1 MPYLLAVIANSL
13 FVFAL
18 GLVKFFARYFTIN
31 TAIIL
36 GLTALSSVAVAALI
50 ATLKSYVQPYVDAI
64 SNLPVIPYLLPSN
77 IGSAFVVIVGT
88 KLAVTGYIMYMR
100 WVTNRAYILKA

>member
-1 MPYLLAVIANSL
+1 MPFLLASIANTL
-13 FVFAL
+13 FVAAL
-18 GLVKFFARYFTIN
+18 GMVKFFARYFTIN

-50 ATLKSYVQPYVDAI
+50 STLKTYVQPFVDAI
-64 SNLPVIPYLLPSN
+64 GSLPVAPYLLPSN
-77 IGSAFVVIVGT
+77 ITTAFTVIVGT
-88 KLAVTGYIMYMR
+88 KVAVTGYIMYMR